1 MKKLLY
7 SILALAGV
15 VATSCTQEH
24 IDVTYD
30 PAKVDAPVINSVTG
44 EDLSLGV
51 DVTINYSEVNYNQ
64 PISDPV
70 YSLYVAKSGADMADK
85 VKLSTVDFSKATE
98 GENGSKNLAI
108 PAKTLNNLLVKT
120 FEAEFDKAFKVDFQI
135 EAAVKNEK
143 GTAVAGTESYSNIVS
158 ATFIPFEAKEAQP
171 DKDEFAYIW
180 VIGNY
185 CGWDHSK
192 TQFLY
197 DYANDGNTYSG
208 VIDFAGK
215 AADGFKLTG
224 VAGWDDSCNWGCDE
238 NNMPTEQEP
247 ASIQLISSGGSKDIK
262 AYAKRYYHFSFDKS
276 TLVLTKNDGFDSVGI
291 IGVGGDWD
299 NDKVQMEFNPLY
311 CRFYADVTFAEGDQF
326 KVRADGAWNLNW
338 GVDAV
343 VNGDNYTVSAAGNY
357 RVYLSLNKGTLEINA
372 DMYGKDEPG
381 AGAVVTPDPEPTE
394 TTYGLIGQFNGWG
407 EPDVDLVARGDGWYV
422 VKDVVIPAA
431 DENKFLIRLND
442 AWTNKFGFA
451 EDNTFVT
458 IDGKNTLTAEGA
470 DMWIVEGTFDFYF
483 NPTTAEL
490 YVMTAGAADPTI
502 PADAKAVKIYGD
514 VTATGW
520 TNCNAWIWEDGGA
533 NYTGGT
539 WPGQAL
545 ETEQVGDKT
554 YYVFNADVSMYG
566 KTVGVIFNNGSEQTV
581 DLKGVVLTD
590 DVIITL
596 TEKGDDGKWNATIN
610 GQEPVTPEPPAEVT
624 YGLIGQF
631 NGWGEPDVDLVAR
644 GDGWYVTEALTIDGE
659 FLIRLNDKWDE
670 KFGFEAAGTFA
681 KVGENVLKYGG
692 ENMNIAA
699 GTYDFYFN
707 PTNAKMYVANAGD
720 EDPTAGIADAWG
732 LMGTFVDNNWS
743 SDVWLNAEG
752 NYLVAKGI
760 AFAQATAEFK
770 VRKNGSWEDPDCFGT
785 VDGGTYNVGDAIQ
798 IGATA
803 DGSGNNVKVNVDT
816 TKAYDVYFDLAN
828 LKVCVVEAGAT
839 PAI

>member
-30 PAKVDAPVINSVTG
+30 PQAVDAPVINSVTG
-44 EDLSLGV
+44 GDLSTGV
-51 DVTINYSEVNYNQ
+51 DVAINYSEVNYNQ

-70 YSLYVAKSGADMADK
+70 YSLYAAKRGSEMADK
-85 VKLSTVDFSKATE
+85 VKISSVDFSKATE
-98 GENGSKNLAI
+98 GENGSKVITI

-120 FEAEFDKAFKVDFQI
+120 FKAAYGEEFGLDFQI

-143 GTAVAGTESYSNIVS
+143 GTAVAGTEVYSNTVA
-158 ATFIPFEAKEAQP
+158 ATFVPFEAKEAQP

-197 DYANDGNTYSG
+197 DYANDATTFSG
-208 VIDFAGK
+208 IIDFAGK

-262 AYAKRYYHFSFDKS
+262 NYSKRYYHFSFDKS
-276 TLVLTKNDGFDSVGI
+276 SLVLTMNYGFDSLGI
-291 IGVGGDWD
+291 IGAGDWE
-299 NDKVQMEFNPLY
+299 NDKVQMEYNPLY

-326 KVRADGAWNLNW
+326 KVRADGAWNINW

-343 VNGDNYTVSAAGNY
+343 VNGENYTVSAAGNY

-394 TTYGLIGQFNGWG
+394 TTYGLIGQFNGWA

-431 DENKFLIRLND
+431 EENKFLIRLND
-442 AWTNKFGFA
+442 KWDEKFGFA
-451 EDNTFVT
+451 EGNTFVT
-458 IDGKNTLTAEGA
+458 IDGKNTLTAGGA
-470 DMWIVEGTFDFYF
+470 DMWIKEGTFDFYF

-502 PADAKAVKIYGD
+502 PAEAKPIKFLAD
-514 VTATGW
+514 VSATGW
-520 TNCNAWIWEDGGA
+520 TNCNIYGWGDLGEFAGAWA
-533 NYTGGT
+533 GT
-539 WPGQAL
+539 AL
-545 ETEQVGDKT
+545 ELESVDGKEYYT
-554 YYVFNADVSMYG
+554 YTFDASGYG
-566 KTVGVIFNNGSEQTV
+566 KTVNVIFNNGTEQTV
-581 DLKGVVLTD
+581 NIENIVLTD
-590 DVIITL
+590 DVIFTL
-596 TEKGDDGKWNATIN
+596 TEKGGDGKWIATIN

-644 GDGWYVTEALTIDGE
+644 GDGWYVVKEVVIPAAE
-659 FLIRLNDKWDE
+659 ENKFLIRLNDKWDE
-670 KFGFEAAGTFA
+670 KFGFAEANTFVTIGGKNTLTAGGA
-681 KVGENVLKYGG
+681 DMWIVEGK
-692 ENMNIAA
+692 
-699 GTYDFYFN
+699 YDFYFN
-707 PTNAKMYVANAGD
+707 PTTAELYVANAGD
-720 EDPTAGIADAWG
+720 EDPTANISITYG
-732 LMGTFVDNNWS
+732 LVGSINGWKAP
-743 SDVWLNAEG
+743 DVPFEAIG
-752 NYLVAKGI
+752 
-760 AFAQATAEFK
+760 
-770 VRKNGSWEDPDCFGT
+770 
-785 VDGGTYNVGDAIQ
+785 DGGYKLLGQALTATDEIKIRANNEWNDAENYGLSPAGVLTTNAANTLVCGS
-798 IGATA
+798 GAQNMKVAA
-803 DGSGNNVKVNVDT
+803 DGT
-816 TKAYDVYFDLAN
+816 YDFYFYPAELT
-828 LKVCVVEAGAT
+828 LYVMEAGQT
-839 PAI
+839 PQR

>member
-44 EDLSLGV
+44 GDLSTGA
-51 DVTINYSEVNYNQ
+51 DVAINYSEVNYNQ

-70 YSLYVAKSGADMADK
+70 YSLYAAKAGSNMADK
-85 VKLSTVDFSKATE
+85 VKISTVDFSKATE
-98 GENGSKNLAI
+98 GEDGSKTIAI
-108 PAKTLNNLLVKT
+108 PAKTMNNLLVKT
-120 FEAEFDKAFKVDFQI
+120 FKAAYGEQFGLEFQI

-158 ATFIPFEAKEAQP
+158 ATFVPFEAKEAQP

-197 DYANDGNTYSG
+197 DYANDATTFSG

-247 ASIQLISSGGSKDIK
+247 KSIQLISSGGSKDIK

-276 TLVLTKNDGFDSVGI
+276 SLVLTMNYGFDSLGI
-291 IGVGGDWD
+291 IGVGGDWE
-299 NDKVQMEFNPLY
+299 NDKVQMEYNPLY

-326 KVRADGAWNLNW
+326 KVRADGAWNINW

-357 RVYLSLNKGTLEINA
+357 RVYLSLNKGTLEINTE
-372 DMYGKDEPG
+372 MYGKDEPG

-394 TTYGLIGQFNGWG
+394 TTYGLIGEFNGWG
-407 EPDVDLVARGDGWYV
+407 EPDVDLEARGDGWYV
-422 VKDVVIPAA
+422 TKALAIKG
-431 DENKFLIRLND
+431 EFLIRLDD
-442 AWTNKFGFA
+442 AWSAKFGFA
-451 EDNTFVT
+451 AAGEFVQ
-458 IDGKNTLTAEGA
+458 IGKNVLTSGGENMNIAEG
-470 DMWIVEGTFDFYF
+470 TYDFYF

-490 YVMTAGAADPTI
+490 YVANAGDADPTI
-502 PADAKAVKIYGD
+502 PAEAKPIKFLAD
-514 VTATGW
+514 VSATGW
-520 TNCNAWIWEDGGA
+520 TNCNIYGWGDLGEYA
-533 NYTGGT
+533 GT
-539 WPGQAL
+539 WAGTAL
-545 ETEQVGDKT
+545 ELESVDGKEYYT
-554 YYVFNADVSMYG
+554 YTFDASGYG
-566 KTVGVIFNNGSEQTV
+566 KTVNVIFNNGTEQTV
-581 DLKGVVLTD
+581 NIENIVLTD
-590 DVIITL
+590 DVIFTL
-596 TEKGDDGKWNATIN
+596 TEKGDDGKWLATVN
-610 GQEPVTPEPPAEVT
+610 GQEPVTPEPPAET
-624 YGLIGQF
+624 TCGLIGQF
-631 NGWGEPDVDLVAR
+631 NGWAEPDVDLEAR
-644 GDGWYVTEALTIDGE
+644 GDGWYVIKEVVIPAAE
-659 FLIRLNDKWDE
+659 ENKFLIRLNDTWDG
-670 KFGFEAAGTFA
+670 KFGFAEANTFVTIGGKNTLTAGGA
-681 KVGENVLKYGG
+681 DMWIVE
-692 ENMNIAA
+692 

-707 PTNAKMYVANAGD
+707 PTTAELYVANAGD
-720 EDPTAGIADAWG
+720 EDPTAGIADVWG
-732 LMGTFVDNNWS
+732 LMGTFVDNSWS

-752 NYLVAKGI
+752 NYLVAKGV

-770 VRKNGSWEDPDCFGT
+770 VRKNRSWADSDCFGT

>member
-44 EDLSLGV
+44 GDLSTGA
-51 DVTINYSEVNYNQ
+51 DVAINYSEVNYNQ

-70 YSLYVAKSGADMADK
+70 YSLYAAKAGSNMADK
-85 VKLSTVDFSKATE
+85 VKISTVDFSKATE
-98 GENGSKNLAI
+98 GEDGSKTIAI
-108 PAKTLNNLLVKT
+108 PAKTMNNLLVKT
-120 FEAEFDKAFKVDFQI
+120 FKAAYGEQFGLEFQI

-158 ATFIPFEAKEAQP
+158 ATFVPFEAKEAQP

-197 DYANDGNTYSG
+197 DYANDATTFSG

-247 ASIQLISSGGSKDIK
+247 KSIQLISSGGSKDIK

-276 TLVLTKNDGFDSVGI
+276 SLVLTMNYGFDSLGI
-291 IGVGGDWD
+291 IGVGGDWE
-299 NDKVQMEFNPLY
+299 NDKVQMEYNPLY

-326 KVRADGAWNLNW
+326 KVRADGAWNINW

-372 DMYGKDEPG
+372 EMYGKDEPG

-394 TTYGLIGQFNGWG
+394 TTYGLIGEFNGWG
-407 EPDVDLVARGDGWYV
+407 EPDVDLEARGDGWYV
-422 VKDVVIPAA
+422 TKALAIKG
-431 DENKFLIRLND
+431 EFLIRLDD
-442 AWTNKFGFA
+442 AWSAKFGFA
-451 EDNTFVT
+451 AAGEFVQ
-458 IDGKNTLTAEGA
+458 IGKNVLTSGGENMNIAEG
-470 DMWIVEGTFDFYF
+470 TYDFYF

-490 YVMTAGAADPTI
+490 YVANAGDADPTI
-502 PADAKAVKIYGD
+502 PAEAKPIKFLAD
-514 VTATGW
+514 VSATGW
-520 TNCNAWIWEDGGA
+520 TNCNIYGWGDLGEYA
-533 NYTGGT
+533 GT
-539 WPGQAL
+539 WAGTAL
-545 ETEQVGDKT
+545 ELESVDGKEYYT
-554 YYVFNADVSMYG
+554 YTFDASGYG
-566 KTVGVIFNNGSEQTV
+566 KTVNVIFNNGTEQTV
-581 DLKGVVLTD
+581 NIENIVLTD
-590 DVIITL
+590 DVIFTL
-596 TEKGDDGKWNATIN
+596 TEKGDDGKWLATVN
-610 GQEPVTPEPPAEVT
+610 GQEPVTPEPPAET
-624 YGLIGQF
+624 TCGLIGQF
-631 NGWGEPDVDLVAR
+631 NGWAEPDVDLEAR
-644 GDGWYVTEALTIDGE
+644 GDGWYVIKNVVIPAAEE
-659 FLIRLNDKWDE
+659 NKFLIRLNDTWDG
-670 KFGFEAAGTFA
+670 KFGFAEANTFVTIGGKNTLTAGGA
-681 KVGENVLKYGG
+681 DMWIVE
-692 ENMNIAA
+692 

-707 PTNAKMYVANAGD
+707 PTTAELYVANAGD
-720 EDPTAGIADAWG
+720 EDPTAGIADVWG
-732 LMGTFVDNNWS
+732 LMGTFVDNSWT

-752 NYLVAKGI
+752 NYLVAKGV

-770 VRKNGSWEDPDCFGT
+770 VRKNRSWADPDCFGT